1 MGLVHGWVQ
10 MQGYSTPEH
19 KDTFALMGFNSSST
33 PSTAT
38 NIDLGSLPVRLL
50 ANHIGHEKWQ
60 IVCFDSMPTN
70 LVQTSDSLP
79 EIRAAE
85 RELAEI
91 YCPDMKVRMQMT
103 NGCPDPVR

>member
-1 MGLVHGWVQ
+1 MGLVHALVQ
-10 MQGYSTPEH
+10 MQGYSTPEQ

-38 NIDLGSLPVRLL
+38 NIDLGSLPVRLV

-60 IVCFDSMPTN
+60 IVYFHSTPAN

-79 EIRAAE
+79 KICAAE
-85 RELAEI
+85 KISAENLLSV
-91 YCPDMKVRMQMT
+91 PVEAVQAWKQ
-103 NGCPDPVR
+103 GCR

>member
-38 NIDLGSLPVRLL
+38 HIDLGSLPVKLL
-50 ANHIGHEKWQ
+50 ANHIGHEKSQ
-60 IVCFDSMPTN
+60 NCLLSLDAHKSCTN
-70 LVQTSDSLP
+70 
-79 EIRAAE
+79 E
-85 RELAEI
+85 
-91 YCPDMKVRMQMT
+91 
-103 NGCPDPVR
+103 